1 MTCYDLWKLVSEGLN
16 IGLNKFVY
24 VEWIKRLLRKLTAV
38 NEINSVK
45 NNTPLL
51 EAVIV

>member
-1 MTCYDLWKLVSEGLN
+1 VSEGLN
-16 IGLNKFVY
+16 IGLNKSAY
-24 VEWIKRLLRKLTAV
+24 VEWIKVLFGQVTGVKQI
-38 NEINSVK
+38 INVQNN

>member
-1 MTCYDLWKLVSEGLN
+1 MSEGLN
-16 IGLNKFVY
+16 IGLNKFAY
-24 VEWIKRLLRKLTAV
+24 VEWIKMLFGQVTEVKKI
-38 NEINSVK
+38 INVQN